1 MYNFK
6 NLNLGKLGEDIA
18 CNFLKSKGH
27 KIILR
32 NFKKP
37 FGEID
42 IITKKNNI
50 LIFVEVKT
58 LKENKIGFCPE
69 DQMTQF
75 KIKRLK
81 KICQYF
87 ILNNSELINDKYG
100 WQIDLIAIYM
110 NNENNYTIKHYENI

>member
-18 CNFLKSKGH
+18 CNFLKSKGY
-27 KIILR
+27 KIISR

-50 LIFVEVKT
+50 LIFFEVKT

-69 DQMTQF
+69 DQMTQR

-87 ILNNSELINDKYG
+87 VLNNSELIHDKYG
-100 WQIDLIAIYM
+100 WQIDLIAIYI
-110 NNENNYTIKHYENI
+110 NNKNNYTIKHYENI